1 MNRRGQEVSSRA
13 PRRGAAWRAVLLALL
28 VGGTGWGAEPGEDF
42 LAAWLAAQGE
52 LKTWTAE
59 FTQTRTLKALA
70 EPLRTPGRVWYAA
83 PDRFRWEL
91 GDPPQTIALR
101 RTNELLVIYPR
112 LKRAER
118 YPLSAGGGE
127 PWREALAL
135 MDAGFPAS
143 RAEFEARFR
152 LVSLAESNGLATIRL
167 EPRSPG
173 ARRFLKEI
181 RLTLRAADRS
191 PVAHELSF
199 ADGSAQRNDFT
210 HAVANQ
216 PIEAAR
222 FEPELPADFT
232 VVEPL
237 QP

>member
-1 MNRRGQEVSSRA
+1 MNRHGQVDSGWA
-13 PRRGAAWRAVLLALL
+13 ARRWAGWRAVLLALL
-28 VGGTGWGAEPGEDF
+28 VGGKAWGGEPAEDF
-42 LAAWLAAQGE
+42 LAAWLAAQQE

-70 EPLRTPGRVWYAA
+70 EPLRTPGRLWFAA

-101 RTNELLVIYPR
+101 RTNELLVIYPK

-118 YPLSAGGGE
+118 YPLSADGGE

-135 MDAGFPAS
+135 MDAGFPSS
-143 RAEFEARFR
+143 RADFEARFR
-152 LVSLAESNGLATIRL
+152 LVSLVESNGLATIRL
-167 EPRSPG
+167 EPRRPG

-199 ADGSAQRNDFT
+199 ADGSVQRNDFT
-210 HAVANQ
+210 YAVANQ

-222 FEPELPADFT
+222 FEPALPADFT